1 MTGTP
6 VGDAIE
12 GNAIANAYG
21 GFDRPTK
28 LRLASSRS
36 NFGHMEAGSFALS
49 FLKVVMMMRRKH
61 FLPISSHFTEAN
73 PNIPWEEKQ
82 MKVQT
87 EVEPFP
93 ERDDSVIISINSF
106 GFGGANGHCVVEEY
120 KGEKEDDW
128 SALPGGVP
136 EGKYFMVPF
145 SARSEQALVENA
157 KRFVASLHELKMKWT
172 FTRSQPT

>member
-1 MTGTP
+1 
-6 VGDAIE
+6 
-12 GNAIANAYG
+12 
-21 GFDRPTK
+21 
-28 LRLASSRS
+28 
-36 NFGHMEAGSFALS
+36 
-49 FLKVVMMMRRKH
+49 
-61 FLPISSHFTEAN
+61 
-73 PNIPWEEKQ
+73 
-82 MKVQT
+82 MKVET

-157 KRFVASLHELKMKWT
+157 KRFVASLPELEKEMDLYTFAANMSARWT
-172 FTRSQPT
+172 HHRVRTSFYAFRGV